1 MEEFV
6 KQILERGVKAADFD
20 KKTSFAEPL
29 WFLRNGFTPV
39 PLAGLTHYVN
49 LKKGVA
55 VILKA
60 ITPRGVKIEAIT
72 DKTGRLL
79 VEGKNF
85 GTTINVPDLFKIG
98 EYVESQK
105 ILAAYP
111 SDTQSE
117 DDFVFVGQYW
127 IKTEYDDYAI
137 NPTDRNH
144 NDLPFKI
151 VCSNNIGHERWSKYD
166 LRDFPD
172 KAKKEGYEYL
182 PIFYFSHGGQAVQ
195 TKPFNSPYSDWDS
208 GQVGWIFVEPV
219 TGRKEWGKKWRKMAR
234 SFMEASVQEWNAWM
248 QGDAFYISV
257 GHGDETLD
265 SCGGLIG
272 DKDYGTSEG
281 VYSALH
287 YLKYDVKERIE
298 KHHLLE
304 RSDEMNAYHIMCRY
318 ESGTISKEE
327 KDAFLTLIKARAAY
341 DKADEAIGTILD
353 AKFAQQIQS
362 AMSENDLDV
371 VEKALTNY
379 PDCVS
384 KTLMYKRLLMRS
396 DELETGSTTKS

>member
-1 MEEFV
+1 MEEFI
-6 KQILERGVKAADFD
+6 KQILECGVKAADFD

-39 PLAGLTHYVN
+39 PLAGLTHWVN

-79 VEGKNF
+79 VEGKKY

-105 ILAAYP
+105 MLAEYP

-127 IKTEYDDYAI
+127 VKTDYDSYAT
-137 NPTDRNH
+137 NPIDQKE

-151 VCSNNIGHERWSKYD
+151 ICSNNIGHEKWDKGD
-166 LRDFPD
+166 LRAFPD

-195 TKPFNSPYSDWDS
+195 TKPFNTPYSDWDS

-219 TGRKEWGKKWRKMAR
+219 TGREYWGKKWRKNAG
-234 SFMEASVQEWNAWM
+234 SCMEASVTEWNAWM
-248 QGDAFYISV
+248 QGDAYFVSV
-257 GHGDETLD
+257 GQDDETID
-265 SCGGLIG
+265 TCGGYIG
-272 DKDYGTSEG
+272 DKDFATGEG
-281 VYSALH
+281 ICMALH
-287 YLKYDVKERIE
+287 YLASDVKERIE

-304 RSDEMNAYHIMCRY
+304 RSDEMNAYNVMRMY
-318 ESGTISKEE
+318 ENSLISKEE
-327 KDAFLTLIKARAAY
+327 KGAFLVYMRAKAGY
-341 DKADEAIGTILD
+341 DKASEAIGVILSD
-353 AKFAQQIQS
+353 KFAEQIKS
-362 AMSENDLDV
+362 ATSEGDLSV
-371 VEKALTNY
+371 VENALVNY
-379 PDCVS
+379 PNCVE
-384 KTLMYKRLLMRS
+384 KTLMFRSIIMRRVAM
-396 DELETGSTTKS
+396 KS

>member
-1 MEEFV
+1 MDEFI
-6 KQILERGVKAADFD
+6 KQILECGVKAADFD

-39 PLAGLTHYVN
+39 PLAGLTHWVN

-72 DKTGRLL
+72 DQVGRML

-105 ILAAYP
+105 MLAEYP

-117 DDFVFVGQYW
+117 DDFVFVGRYW
-127 IKTEYDDYAI
+127 VKTEYDSCAV
-137 NPTDRNH
+137 NPISQEVD
-144 NDLPFKI
+144 DLPFKI

-195 TKPFNSPYSDWDS
+195 TKPFNGSHSDWDS
-208 GQVGWIFVEPV
+208 GQVGWIFVEPA
-219 TGRKEWGKKWRKMAR
+219 TGRKEWGGKWRKNAG
-234 SFMEASVQEWNAWM
+234 SFMEASVTEWNAWM
-248 QGDAFYISV
+248 QGDAYFVSV
-257 GHGDETLD
+257 GQDDETID
-265 SCGGLIG
+265 TCGGYIG
-272 DKDYGTSEG
+272 DKDYAVAEG
-281 VYSALH
+281 IYSALR
-287 YLKYDVKERIE
+287 YLKSDVKERME

-304 RSDEMNAYHIMCRY
+304 RADEMNAYHIMRMH
-318 ESGTISKEE
+318 ESALISKEE
-327 KDAFLTLIKARAAY
+327 KGAFLRFIRARASY
-341 DKADEAIGTILD
+341 HKASERVGELLNE
-353 AKFAQQIQS
+353 KFKIRIENATTQGELTEIRKEMAQF
-362 AMSENDLDV
+362 
-371 VEKALTNY
+371 
-379 PDCVS
+379 PDCVE
-384 KTLMYKRLLMRS
+384 KTLMIRSLLMKG
-396 DELETGSTTKS
+396 DGLKQ

>member
-1 MEEFV
+1 MEEFI
-6 KQILERGVKAADFD
+6 KQIRECGVKAVDFD
-20 KKTSFAEPL
+20 KKTKFVEHL
-29 WFLRNGFTPV
+29 WFLRNGFTPT
-39 PLAGLTHYVN
+39 PLGGLTHWVN

-79 VEGKNF
+79 VEGKKY

-105 ILAAYP
+105 MLAEYP

-127 IKTEYDDYAI
+127 IKAEYDSYAI

-234 SFMEASVQEWNAWM
+234 SYMEASVEEWDAWM
-248 QGDAFYISV
+248 QGDAYFMTV

-265 SCGGLIG
+265 SCGSFIG
-272 DKDYGTSEG
+272 DKDYAMTESI
-281 VYSALH
+281 YTALC
-287 YLKYDVKERIE
+287 YLKSDVKERIE
-298 KHHLLE
+298 NHHLLE
-304 RSDEMNAYHIMCRY
+304 RSDEMNAYHVMRIHER
-318 ESGTISKEE
+318 GAISEEE
-327 KDAFLTLIKARAAY
+327 KDAFLAFIKARAVY
-341 DKADEAIGTILD
+341 HKASERVGELLNE
-353 AKFAQQIQS
+353 KFK
-362 AMSENDLDV
+362 MRVENAATQAELTEIRKEMDL
-371 VEKALTNY
+371 Y
-379 PDCVS
+379 PDCVE
-384 KTLMYKRLLMRS
+384 KTLMIRSLLMKG
-396 DELETGSTTKS
+396 DGLKQ